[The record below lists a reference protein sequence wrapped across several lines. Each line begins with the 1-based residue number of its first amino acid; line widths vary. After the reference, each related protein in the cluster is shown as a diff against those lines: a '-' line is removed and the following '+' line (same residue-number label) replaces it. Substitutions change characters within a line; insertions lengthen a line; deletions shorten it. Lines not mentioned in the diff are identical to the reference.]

1 MMRFI
6 TGLLIIL
13 LCAVHLRGNEPNNLE
28 RVLNSGFSYR
38 NLGPFRAG
46 SWVSD
51 IAVPDGP
58 AKTHLYTF
66 YVAARNG
73 GVWKTT
79 NNGTTFANVF
89 DGHPVSSIGSLAVAP
104 SNSEVV
110 WVGTGDASCTRSA
123 YWGDGLHKSTDGGAN
138 WQHVGLA
145 DSHHIARIVIHPTN
159 PDVVY
164 VAAMGHLFSTNEER
178 GVFRTVDGGKTWKKV
193 LYINDRTGAIDLLMN
208 RSDPKVLYS
217 GSYECM

>member
-6 TGLLIIL
+6 IALFAIALIGMP
-13 LCAVHLRGNEPNNLE
+13 LRGDEPGNLE
-28 RVLNSGFSYR
+28 RVLNGGFSYR

-46 SWVSD
+46 SWVAD
-51 IAVPDGP
+51 IAVPETP
-58 AKTHLYTF
+58 SKVHLYTF

-79 NNGTTFANVF
+79 NNGTTFEPVF
-89 DGHPVSSIGSLAVAP
+89 EGQQISSIVALAVAP
-104 SNSEVV
+104 SNADIV

-123 YWGDGLHKSTDGGAN
+123 YSGDGVYKSTDGGAT
-138 WQHVGLA
+138 WKHVGLT

-159 PDVVY
+159 PDIVY

-178 GVFRTVDGGKTWKKV
+178 GVFKTTDGGKTWKKV
-193 LYINDRTGAIDLLMN
+193 LYLDDKTGAVDL
-208 RSDPKVLYS
+208 VLSRREPNILYAA
-217 GSYECM
+217 